1 MIPYLTYYV
10 SIETFWRQHDRVMLR
25 FLSSP
30 LPVNHVRKVLE
41 FQEMSLRGSSETS
54 VRLLEDD
61 YRAVDV
67 SEIET
72 GTSEIVIKTVV
83 VRAI

>member
-1 MIPYLTYYV
+1 
-10 SIETFWRQHDRVMLR
+10 MLR